1 MEITLNHYLTFS
13 AIVFCMGLY
22 GALSKRSAIAV
33 MMCLELMAN
42 AVNINLIALAKYVT
56 PATIKGQFFAIF
68 VMVVA
73 AAEVGLGLAIVLSIY
88 RQKSSI
94 DVDEVNLL
102 KW

>member
-1 MEITLNHYLTFS
+1 MEITLNHYLTLG
-13 AIVFCMGLY
+13 AILFCMGLY

-42 AVNINLIALAKYVT
+42 SVNMNLIAFARYVT
-56 PATIKGQFFAIF
+56 PGSVRGQFFAIF

-73 AAEVGLGLAIVLSIY
+73 AAEVGLGLAIVLSIF
-88 RQKSSI
+88 RQRSSI
-94 DVDEVNLL
+94 RLDKINMM

>member
-1 MEITLNHYLTFS
+1 MSVTLNHYL
-13 AIVFCMGLY
+13 ALGALLFCMGLY

-42 AVNINLIALAKYVT
+42 AVNINLIAFSRFVT
-56 PATIKGQFFAIF
+56 PGTVRGQFFAVF

-73 AAEVGLGLAIVLSIY
+73 AAEVGLGLAIVLSIF
-88 RQKSSI
+88 RQRSSI
-94 DVDEVNLL
+94 NLDRINMM

>member
-13 AIVFCMGLY
+13 AILFCMGLY

-42 AVNINLIALAKYVT
+42 AVNINLIALARYVT
-56 PATIKGQFFAIF
+56 PATIKGQFFSIF

-94 DVDEVNLL
+94 DVQEINLM

>member
-1 MEITLNHYLTFS
+1 MELTLNHYLTFS
-13 AIVFCMGLY
+13 AVLFCMGLY

-42 AVNINLIALAKYVT
+42 AVNINLIALARYVT
-56 PATIKGQFFAIF
+56 PGTIKGQFFAIF

-88 RQKSSI
+88 RQKSTI
-94 DVDEVNLL
+94 ELNQVNLM

>member
-1 MEITLNHYLTFS
+1 MEITLNHYLVLS

-42 AVNINLIALAKYVT
+42 AVNINLIAFARYVT
-56 PATIKGQFFAIF
+56 PSTIKGQFFAIF

-73 AAEVGLGLAIVLSIY
+73 AAEVGLGLAIVLSIF
-88 RQKSSI
+88 RSKSSI
-94 DVDEVNLL
+94 DVDRINLM

>member
-1 MEITLNHYLTFS
+1 MEITLNHYLVLS

-42 AVNINLIALAKYVT
+42 AVNINLIAFARYVT
-56 PATIKGQFFAIF
+56 PTTIRGQFFSIF
-68 VMVVA
+68 VMVVS
-73 AAEVGLGLAIVLSIY
+73 AAEVGLGLAIVLSIF

-94 DVDEVNLL
+94 SLDRINLM

>member
-13 AIVFCMGLY
+13 AILFCMGLY

-42 AVNINLIALAKYVT
+42 AVNINLIALARYVT
-56 PATIKGQFFAIF
+56 PATIKGQFFAVF
-68 VMVVA
+68 GMVVA

-88 RQKSSI
+88 RQKSTIELNQVS
-94 DVDEVNLL
+94 LM

>member
-13 AIVFCMGLY
+13 AILFCMGLY

-42 AVNINLIALAKYVT
+42 AVNINLIAFAKYVT
-56 PATIKGQFFAIF
+56 PATITGQFFAIF

-73 AAEVGLGLAIVLSIY
+73 AAEVGLGLAIVLAIY

-94 DVDEVNLL
+94 DVDRINLM

>member
-1 MEITLNHYLTFS
+1 MEITLNHYLVLG
-13 AIVFCMGLY
+13 AVVFCMGLY

-42 AVNINLIALAKYVT
+42 AVNINLIAFARYVT
-56 PATIKGQFFAIF
+56 PSTIKGQFFAIF

-73 AAEVGLGLAIVLSIY
+73 AAEVGLGLAIVLSIF
-88 RQKSSI
+88 RSKSSI
-94 DVDEVNLL
+94 DVDRINLM

>member
-1 MEITLNHYLTFS
+1 MHVTLNHYLTFS
-13 AIVFCMGLY
+13 AILFCMGLY

-42 AVNINLIALAKYVT
+42 AVNINLIALARYVT
-56 PATIKGQFFAIF
+56 PTAINGQFFAIF

-88 RQKSSI
+88 RQRSSI
-94 DVDEVNLL
+94 DVQKVNLL

>member
-1 MEITLNHYLTFS
+1 VELTLNHYLTFS
-13 AIVFCMGLY
+13 AVLFCMGLY

-42 AVNINLIALAKYVT
+42 AVNINLIALARYVT
-56 PATIKGQFFAIF
+56 PGTIKGQFFAIF

-88 RQKSSI
+88 RQKATI
-94 DVDEVNLL
+94 ELNQVNFM